1 MMLFL
6 LLFAWKEKS
15 KVYNIKKRDT
25 ACCTPQYLYRKLMLN
40 R

>member
-1 MMLFL
+1 MLFYL
-6 LLFAWKEKS
+6 PFAWKEKS

-25 ACCTPQYLYRKLMLN
+25 ASCTPLYLYEKLTLN